1 MIKDHLIIFFPL
13 ADWDA
18 PTQRYQHLAL
28 LFSRNNRVIYMNLP
42 VAVTYVMRNPL
53 NLIKKWFRFMVGK
66 RKVNSNL
73 SIYYPFPCLPFERVS
88 RWVNKLNQY
97 ILYLFIKIFVR
108 PQESPILWINDPYKY
123 LMIKLLKPKISVYD
137 CPDEMLFSGNGKR
150 KRVYGQLKKE
160 ILEQSTISFCT
171 SKVLLE
177 EGKMHA
183 KNCFYVPNGV
193 DIGSFLREKC
203 RTPKMLA
210 KLQGTILGVVGTFDE
225 RIDVELMSFVL
236 ENIRDA
242 TFVFV
247 GPIGINMRDLENHP
261 RVFLAGK
268 RRYEEIPAFIEAFDV
283 ALIPYRLNEV
293 TRAVYPVKLHEY
305 LILGK
310 PVVATSLPEL
320 EQFSDM
326 IWVAKTKEEFLHHIR
341 AALNESDEG
350 IRNKRIDI
358 AKANS
363 WDERINQITE
373 ILHNYL

>member
-1 MIKDHLIIFFPL
+1 M
-13 ADWDA
+13 
-18 PTQRYQHLAL
+18 
-28 LFSRNNRVIYMNLP
+28 
-42 VAVTYVMRNPL
+42 
-53 NLIKKWFRFMVGK
+53 
-66 RKVNSNL
+66 
-73 SIYYPFPCLPFERVS
+73 
-88 RWVNKLNQY
+88 NKLNQY

-108 PQESPILWINDPYKY
+108 PRESPILWINDPYKY
-123 LMIKLLKPKISVYD
+123 LMIKLLKPRVSIYD

-160 ILEQSTISFCT
+160 ILEQSTISFYT

-203 RTPKMLA
+203 RTPKGLA

-225 RIDVELMSFVL
+225 RIDIELMSFVL

-326 IWVAKTKEEFLHHIR
+326 IWVARTKEEFLHHIR